1 MFGLERAALFPI
13 AGAWTAAAMLL
24 TLLHMRLHLSWPL
37 ALVLTIGPA
46 TAVTVAS
53 VTLIQGKPPGYL
65 TDWLQE
71 HLLQQHDSDGGRRKP
86 SHPLHAPQPR
96 P

>member
-24 TLLHMRLHLSWPL
+24 TLLHMRLQLPWVL
-37 ALVLTIGPA
+37 ALLLTIGPA
-46 TAVTVAS
+46 VVITVGS

-71 HLLQQHDSDGGRRKP
+71 HLLRQNHSDGGRRKP